1 MNHRFQRHPVAL
13 AVIGS
18 CLLLGAAQTRAG
30 GFQLNETSASGLG
43 AASAGGAAAA
53 EDAAS
58 MWSNA
63 ASLSRLS
70 SRQAVGAI
78 HLIKPSIK
86 FRDEG
91 STPAAQQALG
101 GNGGDAGGLN
111 VVPSLYVAMPINSR
125 WAVGLGVTVPWGL
138 VTDYDEGWIG
148 RYQGDKS
155 DIQTLNLNPAV
166 SWKPAAGIAV
176 GFGLNAQRI
185 EATFTND
192 VNYSGALLSAA
203 AANGIVPGSATFNA
217 IAGATPGLSS
227 QAVIKGSDNAYGW
240 NAGVLWDLS
249 PQQRMG
255 LSYRSAMR
263 YHISGQARFTNP
275 TVAVAGPLGPTVGAL
290 SAGVNAVALSDTA
303 VRSDVKLPAI
313 ANLSWFGTVSSA
325 WDLMAD
331 LQWTGW
337 SSIQALTFTR
347 DDGSV
352 LQSTPENFKDT
363 YKLAVGFNHRP
374 GGAWTWRGGLA
385 YDQSPVRDAYRTARL
400 PDADRVWLTAGA
412 QYRPTAD
419 WRFDVG
425 AAYLW
430 VRSASIDANGGSA
443 AGRLRGH
450 YDNNTM
456 ILSMQATKAF

>member
-1 MNHRFQRHPVAL
+1 MSSPFQRHPVAL

-18 CLLLGAAQTRAG
+18 CLLLGAAQTHAG

-43 AASAGGAAAA
+43 SASAGGAAAA
-53 EDAAS
+53 EDAAA

-63 ASLSRLS
+63 ASLSKLS

-86 FRDEG
+86 FRDGG
-91 STPAAQQALG
+91 STPAAQQGLG
-101 GNGGDAGGLN
+101 GDGGDAGGLN
-111 VVPSLYVAMPINSR
+111 VVPSFYLAMPIDSR

-138 VTDYDEGWIG
+138 VTDYGDGWIG

-176 GFGLNAQRI
+176 GFGLNAQRMQ
-185 EATFTND
+185 ATFTND

-203 AANGIVPGSATFNA
+203 AAAGVAPGSATFNA
-217 IAGATPGLSS
+217 IAAATPGLSS
-227 QAVIKGSDNAYGW
+227 QAVIKGDDNAFGW
-240 NAGVLWDLS
+240 NAGVLWDLA
-249 PQQRMG
+249 PQHRMG
-255 LSYRSAMR
+255 VSYRSAMR
-263 YHISGQARFTNP
+263 YHITGNARFTNP
-275 TVAVAGPLGPTVGAL
+275 SVAVAGPLGPTVGAL
-290 SAGVNAVALSDTA
+290 AAGVNAQALNDTA
-303 VRSDVKLPAI
+303 VSADVKLPPI
-313 ANLSWFGTVSSA
+313 ANLSYFGSVSSA
-325 WDLMAD
+325 WDVMAD

-337 SSIQALTFTR
+337 SSIQTLTFVR
-347 DDGSV
+347 ANGSV
-352 LQSTPENFKDT
+352 LQSTPENFKDAW
-363 YKLAVGFNHRP
+363 KLAVGFNHRP
-374 GGAWTWRGGLA
+374 GGAWTWRGGMA
-385 YDQSPVRDAYRTARL
+385 YDQSPVRDAYRTPRL

-430 VRSASIDANGGSA
+430 VRSASIDADGGSA

-456 ILSMQATKAF
+456 ILSLQATKSF